1 MARVA
6 HINHRVLIL
15 ALVAAG
21 VVGSLAFYRLRAP
34 APANQALLDPHGAYS
49 NQQPLSGP
57 RINLLQQY
65 SRALISL
72 ADKVKPAVVEIHVTA
87 KVSGEQTPM
96 QQFFGQFF
104 GQYPGRMPPQVEQ
117 GIGSGVVISPNGY
130 IVTNN
135 HVVKDA
141 TNVSVSTTDGK
152 SFPGKVVGT
161 DPLTDLAVVKINAN
175 DLPNLPWGDSTQLQP
190 GQLVMAVG
198 NPFEFQFSVT
208 TGIVSG
214 LGRPRLNLRNNRSLG
229 DYIQTDTPIN
239 PGNSGGP
246 LVNVRGQVIG
256 INTAIYTPSGAFAG
270 IGFAIPS
277 QIAQKVAEDLIK
289 FGKVSHGYL
298 GVLIGPISPSETKF
312 FNLPNTEGALV
323 SEVEPGSEA
332 AKIGLKV
339 GDVIVAANG
348 VKIKDPG
355 ELQQMTSLSSPGTQ
369 FALKVLRDG
378 KPMNFHATLT
388 AAPKTS
394 QQVVSN
400 QPASTEGFHLGV
412 TVGDLTP
419 DVRQQLQLPDTV
431 HGAVIHSVQ
440 PGSAAQ
446 IAGLA
451 PGMVIESVN
460 RKPVESGDD
469 LSSALHG
476 LPPQQPVLLRIYFDH
491 QHQFIVVQPAES
503 VH

>member
-1 MARVA
+1 MARLA

-21 VVGSLAFYRLRAP
+21 VVGSLAFYRTRTP
-34 APANQALLDPHGAYS
+34 ALANKALLNPHGAYS
-49 NQQPLSGP
+49 NQAPLSGP
-57 RINLLQQY
+57 QVNLLNQY
-65 SRALISL
+65 SHALIAL

-96 QQFFGQFF
+96 QEFFGQFF
-104 GQYPGRMPPQVEQ
+104 GQYPGRMPPQIEQ

-141 TNVSVSTTDGK
+141 TNVSVTTTDGK

-175 DLPNLPWGDSTQLQP
+175 NLPNLPWGDSAQLEP

-214 LGRPRLNLRNNRSLG
+214 LGRPRLSRNNRSLG

-246 LVNVRGQVIG
+246 LVNVRGEIVG

-277 QIAQKVAEDLIK
+277 QIAEKVAEDLIK
-289 FGKVSHGYL
+289 FGKVNHGYL

-312 FNLPNTEGALV
+312 FNLPNTEGALI
-323 SEVEPGSEA
+323 SEVEPDSEA
-332 AKIGLKV
+332 ATIGLKV

-355 ELQQMTSLSSPGTQ
+355 ELQQMTSLSAPGTH
-369 FALKVLRDG
+369 FTLKVLRDG
-378 KPMNFHATLT
+378 KPMTFHATLT
-388 AAPKTS
+388 AAPKQN

-400 QPASTEGFHLGV
+400 QQQNTQGFHLGV

-419 DVRQQLQLPDTV
+419 EVRQQLQLPDSV
-431 HGAVIHSVQ
+431 HGAVIESVQ

-451 PGMVIESVN
+451 PGEVVESVN
-460 RKPVESGDD
+460 RKAVDNATQ
-469 LSSALHG
+469 LSDALHS
-476 LPPQQPVLLRIYFDH
+476 LPANQPVLLRVYFDH
-491 QHQFIVVQPAES
+491 QHTFSVVQPTES